1 MEVKKS
7 EKASLNNK
15 RLLFT
20 EIGFVFAL
28 LVTLC
33 AFEWTS
39 KDKAENDWVAD
50 EQELIEEEIIPITQ
64 DNAGEQRGVRKAG
77 AENLVNSRVGV
88 QDVAAFL
95 HAAVLDCGCFG
106 KK

>member
-1 MEVKKS
+1 MKVEFVRI
-7 EKASLNNK
+7 ASF
-15 RLLFT
+15 RF
-20 EIGFVFAL
+20 
-28 LVTLC
+28 
-33 AFEWTS
+33 
-39 KDKAENDWVAD
+39 
-50 EQELIEEEIIPITQ
+50 EEELVCVVVGEYPELVFDARTVARSPAP